1 MGRRA
6 GRPPALREV
15 VLAPTQ
21 EEWLECGRCMR
32 VADTYRRT
40 VVRLDGLWR
49 LVLRVRRCGNAA
61 CARYHRAYGPE
72 EAGAWVL
79 PQGEFG
85 RDVIAQIGH
94 WRAREQRSVP
104 QMHRA
109 LQPQGVDIAER
120 RVTEVL

>member
-32 VADTYRRT
+32 GADTYRRT

-49 LVLRVRRCGNAA
+49 LVLRGRRCGKAA
-61 CARYHRAYGPE
+61 WARYHPAYGPE
-72 EAGAWVL
+72 EAGAGGL
-79 PQGEFG
+79 PQGGVG
-85 RDVIAQIGH
+85 RGVIAQIGP
-94 WRAREQRSVP
+94 WRAR
-104 QMHRA
+104 
-109 LQPQGVDIAER
+109 GER
-120 RVTEVL
+120 RGP